1 MISAD
6 ERPAVLVQPNPGPH
20 SPVLLTGTE
29 RKPTVGVELAS
40 HIPESAMRAR
50 ALLRIIGSAGT
61 AVFFAHCASS
71 GHTASNADPT
81 TNINTRVLAAGQGM
95 LVETTDVNG
104 GDVVRLK
111 GTPSDA
117 MTTLA
122 QVYADLQIPI
132 GTMVP
137 EAGQIGNQNLRIH
150 THRLNG
156 KLLSDYVNCGQ
167 ESMVGP
173 RADIDEVTLSVMSTV
188 GTGKDGNT
196 FVETMLGG
204 KARPSGTSSNPVD
217 CQSTGLLEHTIAQ
230 RLTKALG
237 APEAGAS

>member
-1 MISAD
+1 M
-6 ERPAVLVQPNPGPH
+6 RVR
-20 SPVLLTGTE
+20 VLL
-29 RKPTVGVELAS
+29 RMIAS
-40 HIPESAMRAR
+40 A
-50 ALLRIIGSAGT
+50 GSAL
-61 AVFFAHCASS
+61 VFAHCASS
-71 GHTASNADPT
+71 GHTASNADPGT
-81 TNINTRVLAAGQGM
+81 TISTRVVAAGQGV

-117 MTTLA
+117 MTALA

-132 GTMVP
+132 GTMIP

-156 KLLSDYVNCGQ
+156 KLLSEYLNCGQ

-173 RADIDEVTLSVMSTV
+173 RADIDEVTLNVMSTV

-196 FVETMLGG
+196 FVDTMVGG
-204 KARPSGTSSNPVD
+204 RARPSGTSSSAVD

-230 RLTKALG
+230 RLTKTLG
-237 APEAGAS
+237 APDPGAS